1 MLGYSIMLSMAKKY
15 GFRTFLDELAL
26 LNLERYFQNIRNVSK
41 LESLCFTE
49 YPWIDYLQSPQNL
62 AIDKTLSVGHAIQY
76 CKEVNFSHI
85 SSLSDIIRDFSFGW
99 IMIITFNLSAGYW
112 GIT

>member
-15 GFRTFLDELAL
+15 GFRTFLDEVAL

-62 AIDKTLSVGHAIQY
+62 ALDKTLSVGHAIQY

-85 SSLSDIIRDFSFGW
+85 SSLSDISLKTRYKGFQFWLDNDYYFQS
-99 IMIITFNLSAGYW
+99 
-112 GIT
+112 